1 MTLYIPRELLLQIWN
16 HGERTYPEEN
26 AGLILGSVNGEERW
40 ASRLLPI
47 ENKSQ
52 SESRH
57 NRYLIN
63 PEDMMVGEQEAEK
76 LALEILGVFHSHPD
90 HPAKPSEFDRQW
102 ALPWYSYLITSVNR
116 GQAQE
121 SRSWRLNDDRSR
133 MIEEMIH
140 VQLDLDTTDES
151 SKLQTQKEKNR

>member
-90 HPAKPSEFDRQW
+90 HPAEPSEFDRQW
-102 ALPWYSYLITSVNR
+102 ALPWYSYLITSLDR
-116 GQAQE
+116 GQALE
-121 SRSWRLNDDRSR
+121 SRSWRLTDDRSQ
-133 MIEEMIH
+133 MYEEVLH
-140 VQLDLDTTDES
+140 VQLGLATSDNNSELIA
-151 SKLQTQKEKNR
+151 QKERNR